1 MPMRNL
7 LEYSDS
13 SVASGS
19 LWNSYRDAVNDNVN
33 ENNNDSYRVNNKK
46 QQQVNLLSVRP
57 KQ

>member
-1 MPMRNL
+1 MPMQNL

-13 SVASGS
+13 SMASGS

>member
-1 MPMRNL
+1 MPMQNL

-19 LWNSYRDAVNDNVN
+19 LWNSYRDAVKDNVN

>member
-1 MPMRNL
+1 MPMQNL

>member
-1 MPMRNL
+1 MPMQNL

-33 ENNNDSYRVNNKK
+33 ENNNNSYRVNNKK

>member
-1 MPMRNL
+1 MPMQNL

-19 LWNSYRDAVNDNVN
+19 LWNSYRDAVNNNVN

>member
-1 MPMRNL
+1 MPMQNL

-46 QQQVNLLSVRP
+46 
-57 KQ
+57 

>member
-7 LEYSDS
+7 LEYTDS

>member
-1 MPMRNL
+1 MPMQNL

-13 SVASGS
+13 SVASGR